1 MMISASAN
9 NSTICQQPARRM

>member
-9 NSTICQQPARRM
+9 NSTICQQSARRM